1 MQKDALPFM
10 RYYVILCVDANIKLS
25 TMEIREIKERLS
37 IRTVLNHYDLH
48 PDRHNFLKCPFH
60 GDNDPSL
67 KIYPETNTFNCF
79 GCGAAGDVIEF
90 IERYDKRG
98 KHKAILKAKSMI
110 DPSAGIIQRAMIQTN
125 EPENDLPRLAVMG
138 KLMQESRG
146 SFKRTT
152 AAREYLLSR
161 NLDPDKTQA
170 GYIGPDLGKGWNVKL
185 QESAISLG
193 ILRRSRQDTVLPTFK
208 NVVLFFTK
216 NEKGQVIDLY
226 GRAISPNVNG
236 SGKHFYLSGNHQGI
250 YPGYPDPGT
259 RKLILTECI
268 IDCET
273 LRQQESITNEFGMM
287 SLYGVNG
294 FTPEHAEA
302 IRVLPELNEVVLFFD
317 GDDGGRKAVT
327 KISEKVRTLKPKIL
341 ITAVETPDDEDINSL
356 VQGHDP
362 AILSHLLRNRK
373 PVNASDKIKKDDNPD
388 QVSQGETPYPE
399 TQFNIK
405 NPHRISYREGE
416 LLFTI
421 WGGLERENIHRLKI
435 NLLVQTEGNSRYY
448 QDDVNLYSN
457 GQLQRY
463 IKGATEELEISTT
476 LLKTVIRRLQLQL
489 EEYRLGEI
497 ERERK
502 TLLPK
507 SYHMSQEE
515 ERRAQDFLT
524 SSDLVKN
531 TMKAIE
537 KTGLVGEEQNG
548 LLLFF
553 LYLSRLFDEPLHAII
568 YGKSGSGK
576 TYLQTRISEC
586 LPQESLRTITS
597 LTENTLYYSEKDFWK
612 HKVLLIE
619 DLEGVYQ
626 AFLPLREFM
635 SKQSI
640 TKLTTD
646 KDIKGN
652 NVQRVL
658 VVEGPVCVS
667 GATTN
672 TQIYED
678 NANRSFLL
686 HVDETPQHADKVM
699 HYQRRQQA
707 GLINESEQNAWR
719 ELLRNAQRLLRPVKV
734 INPYAIELDIPQC
747 VFKKLRTNIHYLR
760 LIEIITFYHQ
770 RQRNWKK
777 NKNGILFIESSLQD
791 IEWANYLIKDS
802 LLRKSDELSGQ
813 VRQFFEGLKELAGSN
828 KGSLYAKQIRE
839 HFRMHPM
846 KANRYLRELEQ
857 RGYLQMIGGN
867 RKAGYEYEISAWDE
881 YDKLKSGIDLLDD
894 ILKALREKEEKK
906 LSITPEKVSITR

>member
-1 MQKDALPFM
+1 
-10 RYYVILCVDANIKLS
+10 
-25 TMEIREIKERLS
+25 MEISEIKQRLS
-37 IRTVLNHYDLH
+37 IETVLNHYNLH

-60 GDNDPSL
+60 GDEDPSL

-90 IERYDKRG
+90 IERYEKKG
-98 KHKAILKAKSMI
+98 KHEAILKAKSMI
-110 DPSAGIIQRAMIQTN
+110 DLSADIIRKPMIQPN
-125 EPENDLPRLAVMG
+125 EPELDKELLPRLAVIG

-146 SFKRTT
+146 SYKRTAT
-152 AAREYLLSR
+152 AKEYLRSR
-161 NLDPDKTQA
+161 GLDPDKTQT
-170 GYIGPDLGKGWNVKL
+170 GYMGGDLGKGWNEKL
-185 QESAISLG
+185 QQSAIALG
-193 ILRRSRQDTVLPTFK
+193 ILKRTNDTVSPVFK

-226 GRAISPNVNG
+226 GRSINQNG
-236 SGKHFYLSGNHQGI
+236 AGKHFYLSGNHQGI
-250 YPGYPDPGT
+250 YPGYPEPGT

-273 LRQQESITNEFGMM
+273 LLQREEIKTEFSMM
-287 SLYGVNG
+287 ALFGTNG
-294 FTPEHAEA
+294 FTPEHAESIKNLA
-302 IRVLPELNEVVLFFD
+302 ELNEVVLFFD
-317 GDDGGRKAVT
+317 GDESGREAIT
-327 KISEKVRTLKPKIL
+327 RTAEKVKAIKPDIL
-341 ITAVETPDDEDINSL
+341 ITAVDTPDEEDINSL
-356 VQGHDP
+356 IIGHDP
-362 AILSHLLRNRK
+362 EILSHLIKSRK
-373 PVNASDKIKKDDNPD
+373 PVAASDKIKNIESLG
-388 QVSQGETPYPE
+388 QVSQPVTPHQE
-399 TQFNIK
+399 AILNTK
-405 NPHRISYREGE
+405 NPQKITYREGE
-416 LLFTI
+416 LLLII
-421 WGGLERENIHRLKI
+421 WGGIERENVHRLRV
-435 NLLVQTEGNSRYY
+435 NLLVQKEDDTMRYY

-457 GQLQRY
+457 LQLQRY
-463 IKGATEELEISTT
+463 IKGATEELDISTT
-476 LLKTVIRRLQLQL
+476 GMKTTLRRLQLQI
-489 EEYRLGEI
+489 EEYRLQEI

-502 TLLPK
+502 SLQPR
-507 SYHMSQEE
+507 SYRMTREE
-515 ERRAQDFLT
+515 EIKAGDFLL
-524 SSDLVKN
+524 SKDLLKI
-531 TMKAIE
+531 TMKAID
-537 KTGLVGEEQNG
+537 KTGLVGEEKNG

-553 LYLSRLFDEPLHAII
+553 LYLSRFFDEPLHAII
-568 YGKSGSGK
+568 FGKSGSGK
-576 TYLQTRISEC
+576 TYLQTRVSEC

-635 SKQSI
+635 SKQTI

-686 HVDETPQHADKVM
+686 HVDETPDHADQVM

-707 GLINESEQNAWR
+707 GLINEKEQSTWR
-719 ELLRNAQRLLRPVKV
+719 QLLRNAQRLLRPVKV
-734 INPYAIELDIPQC
+734 INPYAIELDIPGC
-747 VFKKLRTNIHYLR
+747 VFKKLRTNMHYLR

-770 RQRNWKK
+770 KQREWKK
-777 NKNGILFIESSLQD
+777 DSGGTIYIETTLQD

-813 VRQFFEGLKELAGSN
+813 VRQFFEGLKSLAGADHRSI
-828 KGSLYAKQIRE
+828 YAKQVRE

-857 RGYLQMIGGN
+857 RGYLQLAGGN
-867 RKAGYEYEISAWDE
+867 RKSGYEYEISAWEE
-881 YDKLKSGIDLLDD
+881 YEKLKSGIDILDE
-894 ILKALREKEEKK
+894 ILGRLKEKEKEKT
-906 LSITPEKVSITR
+906 LSITSEKASITSQSLSIT

>member
-1 MQKDALPFM
+1 
-10 RYYVILCVDANIKLS
+10 
-25 TMEIREIKERLS
+25 MEIREIKERLS
-37 IRTVLNHYDLH
+37 IETVLSHYDLH
-48 PDRHNFLKCPFH
+48 PDRHHFLKCPFH
-60 GDNDPSL
+60 NDEDPSL
-67 KIYPETNTFNCF
+67 KIYTDTNTFNCF

-98 KHKAILKAKSMI
+98 KHEAILKAKNMI
-110 DPSAGIIQRAMIQTN
+110 DPTAEIIQKPTTHPN
-125 EPENDLPRLAVMG
+125 EPEQDKELLPRLAVIG

-152 AAREYLLSR
+152 AAKGYLRSR
-161 NLDPDKTQA
+161 GLDPDKTQT
-170 GYIGPDLGKGWNVKL
+170 GYMGGDLGKGWNEKL
-185 QESAISLG
+185 QESAIALG
-193 ILRRSRQDTVLPTFK
+193 ILKRTNDTVSPVFK

-226 GRAISPNVNG
+226 GRSINQNG
-236 SGKHFYLSGNHQGI
+236 AGKHFYLSGNHQGI
-250 YPGYPDPGT
+250 YPGYPDQRT

-273 LRQQESITNEFGMM
+273 LRQQEAIINEFEVM
-287 SLYGVNG
+287 SLFGVNG

-302 IRVLPELNEVVLFFD
+302 IRTLSELNEVLLFFD
-317 GDDGGRKAVT
+317 GDQGGREAVT
-327 KISEKVRTLKPKIL
+327 KISEKVRAIKPEIL

-356 VQGHDP
+356 IQGHDP
-362 AILSHLLRNRK
+362 EILSHLLRSRK
-373 PVNASDKIKKDDNPD
+373 PVSSSDKTKKDDNPD
-388 QVSQGETPYPE
+388 QVSQNVTPYTE
-399 TQFNIK
+399 TQFSTK

-435 NLLVQTEGNSRYY
+435 NLLVQTEGTSRYY

-489 EEYRLGEI
+489 EEYRLSEI

-502 TLLPK
+502 TLQPK
-507 SYHMSQEE
+507 SYRMNHEE
-515 ERRAQDFLT
+515 ERRASEFLT
-524 SSDLVKN
+524 SQDLVKN

-686 HVDETPQHADKVM
+686 HVDETPQHADQVM

-707 GLINESEQNAWR
+707 GLVNETEQNTWR
-719 ELLRNAQRLLRPVKV
+719 QLLRNTQRLLNPVKV

-747 VFKKLRTNIHYLR
+747 VFKKLRTNMHYLR

-770 RQRNWKK
+770 KQRKWKK
-777 NKNGILFIESSLQD
+777 NKNGILFIESTLQD

-813 VRQFFEGLKELAGSN
+813 VRQFFEGLKELAGNNSN
-828 KGSLYAKQIRE
+828 PGSLYAKYIRE

-867 RKAGYEYEISAWDE
+867 RKTGYEYEISAWDE
-881 YDKLKSGIDLLDD
+881 YDKLKSAVDLLDD
-894 ILKALREKEEKK
+894 ILKGLREKEEKK
-906 LSITPEKVSITR
+906 LSITSKTVSITEKTLSVT

>member
-1 MQKDALPFM
+1 
-10 RYYVILCVDANIKLS
+10 
-25 TMEIREIKERLS
+25 MEIREIKERLS
-37 IRTVLNHYDLH
+37 IETVLSHYGLKA
-48 PDRHNFLKCPFH
+48 DRHGLIKCPFH
-60 GDNDPSL
+60 EDQEPSL
-67 KIYPETNTFNCF
+67 KIYSNTNTFNCF

-98 KHKAILKAKSMI
+98 KHDAILKAKSMI
-110 DPSAGIIQRAMIQTN
+110 NPSAEILPGMRQ
-125 EPENDLPRLAVMG
+125 PDENGSHTESDKDLLPRLAVMS
-138 KLMQESRG
+138 KLLQESRG

-152 AAREYLLSR
+152 IAREYLSSR
-161 NLDPDKTQA
+161 CLDPEKTPA
-170 GYIGPDLGKGWNVKL
+170 GYMGPDLGKGWNEKL
-185 QESAISLG
+185 QESAISFG
-193 ILRRSRQDTVLPTFK
+193 ILKRHKESVTPVFK
-208 NVVLFFTK
+208 QVVLFFTK

-226 GRAISPNVNG
+226 GRSINPGGNGKPASGG
-236 SGKHFYLSGNHQGI
+236 SGRHFYLSGNHHGL
-250 YPGYPDPGT
+250 YPGYPEAGT

-273 LRQQESITNEFGMM
+273 LRQQESITSEFGLI
-287 SLYGVNG
+287 SLFGVNG
-294 FTPEHAEA
+294 FTPEHMAA
-302 IRVLPELNEVVLFFD
+302 IRNLTELNEVVLFFD
-317 GDDGGRKAVT
+317 GDDGGREAVK
-327 KISEKVRTLKPKIL
+327 KISEKISAIREDVL
-341 ITAVETPDDEDINSL
+341 ISTTEMPDGEDVNSL

-362 AILSHLLRNRK
+362 EILLHLLRNRK
-373 PVNASDKIKKDDNPD
+373 AVRGSDKTKEEEQRE
-388 QVSQGETPYPE
+388 QVSQTVIPSEGP
-399 TQFNIK
+399 QFNTK
-405 NPHRISYREGE
+405 NPQRITYREGD
-416 LLFTI
+416 LIFTI

-435 NLLVQTEGNSRYY
+435 NLLTQREGNDYRYY

-463 IKGATEELEISTT
+463 IRGATEELDISTT
-476 LLKTVIRRLQLQL
+476 TLKTVLRRLQIEL
-489 EEYRLGEI
+489 EEYRLALI
-497 ERERK
+497 ETEK
-502 TLLPK
+502 KELQPK
-507 SYHMSQEE
+507 SYRMSQEE
-515 ERRAQDFLT
+515 ERRALEFL
-524 SSDLVKN
+524 SSRDLVSN

-537 KTGLVGEEQNG
+537 KTGLVGEERNG

-568 YGKSGSGK
+568 FGKSGSGK

-586 LPQESLRTITS
+586 LPEESLRTITS
-597 LTENTLYYSEKDFWK
+597 LTENTLYYSEKGFWK

-686 HVDETPQHADKVM
+686 HVDESPEHAEQVM
-699 HYQRRQQA
+699 YYQRRQQA
-707 GLINESEQNAWR
+707 GLINDAEQNTWR
-719 ELLRNAQRLLRPVKV
+719 HLLRNVQRLLRPVKV

-747 VFKKLRTNIHYLR
+747 VFKKLRTNMHYLR

-770 RQRNWKK
+770 RQRAWKK
-777 NKNGILFIESSLQD
+777 DKSGVAYIESTLQD
-791 IEWANYLIKDS
+791 IEWANYLIKES

-813 VRQFFEGLKELAGSN
+813 MRQFFEGLKRLAAISGEHRSI
-828 KGSLYAKQIRE
+828 YAKQIRE
-839 HFRMHPM
+839 QFRMHPM
-846 KANRYLRELEQ
+846 KTNRYLRELEQ
-857 RGYLQMIGGN
+857 RGYLQQTGGN
-867 RKAGYEYEISAWDE
+867 RKTGYEYEIIAWDE
-881 YDKLKSGIDLLDD
+881 YDKLKSGIDILDD
-894 ILKALREKEEKK
+894 IIKRLREKEERG
-906 LSITPEKVSITR
+906 LSITSKNLSVTQV

>member
-1 MQKDALPFM
+1 
-10 RYYVILCVDANIKLS
+10 
-25 TMEIREIKERLS
+25 MEIPEIKSRLS
-37 IRTVLNHYDLH
+37 ITTVLSHYHLQ

-60 GDNDPSL
+60 GDQDPSL
-67 KIYPETNTFNCF
+67 KIYPETGTFNCF

-90 IERYDKRG
+90 IERYEKKG
-98 KHKAILKAKSMI
+98 KHEAILKAKSMI
-110 DPSAGIIQRAMIQTN
+110 DPAADIIQRPMKQAN
-125 EPENDLPRLAVMG
+125 EPDQDKELLPRLAVIG

-146 SFKRTT
+146 SFKRT
-152 AAREYLLSR
+152 AAAKEYLRSR
-161 NLDPDKTQA
+161 GLDPDKTRA
-170 GYIGPDLGKGWNVKL
+170 GYMGGDLGKGWNEKL
-185 QESAISLG
+185 QQSAISLG
-193 ILRRSRQDTVLPTFK
+193 ILKRTNDTVSPVFK

-226 GRAISPNVNG
+226 GRSINPNG
-236 SGKHFYLSGNHQGI
+236 TGKHFYLSGNHQGI
-250 YPGYPDPGT
+250 YPGYPEPTT

-273 LRQQESITNEFGMM
+273 LLQREEVKSEFSTMALFGT
-287 SLYGVNG
+287 NG
-294 FTPEHAEA
+294 FTPEHVEA
-302 IRVLPELNEVVLFFD
+302 IKNLPELNEVVLFFD
-317 GDDGGRKAVT
+317 GDGSGREAVT
-327 KISEKVRTLKPKIL
+327 RIAEKVKALKPDIL
-341 ITAVETPDDEDINSL
+341 ITSVDTPDDEDINSL
-356 VQGHDP
+356 IQGHDP
-362 AILSHLLRNRK
+362 EILSHLIKSRK
-373 PVNASDKIKKDDNPD
+373 PVSGSDKIKNTESLDH
-388 QVSQGETPYPE
+388 VSQSVTPHQE
-399 TQFNIK
+399 AALNTK
-405 NPHRISYREGE
+405 NPQKITYREGE
-416 LLFTI
+416 LLLII
-421 WGGLERENIHRLKI
+421 WGGIERENVHRLRV
-435 NLLVQTEGNSRYY
+435 NLLVQKEGDTMRYY

-457 GQLQRY
+457 LQLQRY
-463 IKGATEELEISTT
+463 IKGATEELDISTT
-476 LLKTVIRRLQLQL
+476 VMKTTLRRLQLQL
-489 EEYRLGEI
+489 EEYRLQEI

-502 TLLPK
+502 ALQPSVYRMTR
-507 SYHMSQEE
+507 EE
-515 ERRAQDFLT
+515 EIKAGNFLL
-524 SSDLVKN
+524 SRDLVKN

-537 KTGLVGEEQNG
+537 KTGLVGEERNG

-553 LYLSRLFDEPLHAII
+553 LYLSRFTDEPLHAII
-568 YGKSGSGK
+568 FGKSGSGK
-576 TYLQTRISEC
+576 TYLQTRVSEC

-626 AFLPLREFM
+626 AFLPLRELM
-635 SKQSI
+635 SRQTI

-686 HVDETPQHADKVM
+686 HVDETPDHAQAVM

-707 GLINESEQNAWR
+707 GLVNEKEQNTWR
-719 ELLRNAQRLLRPVKV
+719 QLLRNAQRLLRPVKV

-747 VFKKLRTNIHYLR
+747 VFKKLRTNMHYLR

-770 RQRNWKK
+770 KQREWKK
-777 NKNGILFIESSLQD
+777 DSGGTLYIETTLQD

-813 VRQFFEGLKELAGSN
+813 VRQFFEGLKSLAGSERR
-828 KGSLYAKQIRE
+828 SIYAKQVRE

-846 KANRYLRELEQ
+846 KTNRYLRELEQ
-857 RGYLQMIGGN
+857 RGYLQLAGGN
-867 RKAGYEYEISAWDE
+867 RKSGYEYEISAWEE
-881 YDKLKSGIDLLDD
+881 YEKLKSGIDILDE
-894 ILKALREKEEKK
+894 ILERLKAKEREKA
-906 LSITPEKVSITR
+906 LSITPEKAGCNISITEV

>member
-1 MQKDALPFM
+1 
-10 RYYVILCVDANIKLS
+10 
-25 TMEIREIKERLS
+25 MEISEIKQRLS
-37 IRTVLNHYDLH
+37 IQTILSHYHLQ

-60 GDNDPSL
+60 GDEDPSL

-90 IERYDKRG
+90 IERYEASTG
-98 KHKAILKAKSMI
+98 SAYSKHEAILKAKSMI
-110 DPSAGIIQRAMIQTN
+110 DPSAEIIQRPMIQPN
-125 EPENDLPRLAVMG
+125 EAEQDKELLPRLAVVG

-146 SFKRTT
+146 SFKRT
-152 AAREYLLSR
+152 AAAKQYLRSR
-161 NLDPDKTQA
+161 GLDPDKTQA
-170 GYIGPDLGKGWNVKL
+170 GYMGGDLGKGWNEKL
-185 QESAISLG
+185 QQSAIALG
-193 ILRRSRQDTVLPTFK
+193 ILKQAKDTVTPVFK
-208 NVVLFFTK
+208 SVVLFFTK

-226 GRAISPNVNG
+226 GRSINPNG
-236 SGKHFYLSGNHQGI
+236 TGKHFYLSGNHHGL
-250 YPGYPDPGT
+250 YPGYPEPGT

-273 LRQQESITNEFGMM
+273 LLQQESINNEFSIMALFGT
-287 SLYGVNG
+287 NG
-294 FTPEHAEA
+294 FTPEHSEA
-302 IRVLPELNEVVLFFD
+302 IKNLPELNEVVLFFD
-317 GDDGGRKAVT
+317 GDESGREAVT
-327 KISEKVRTLKPKIL
+327 RIAEKVKALKPDIL
-341 ITAVETPDDEDINSL
+341 ITAVDTPEEEDINSL
-356 VQGHDP
+356 IQGHDP
-362 AILSHLLRNRK
+362 EILSHLIKSRK
-373 PVNASDKIKKDDNPD
+373 PVSGSDKIKNTESLDH
-388 QVSQGETPYPE
+388 VSQSVTPHQE
-399 TQFNIK
+399 AALNTK
-405 NPHRISYREGE
+405 NPQKITYREGE
-416 LLFTI
+416 LLLII
-421 WGGLERENIHRLKI
+421 WGGIERENVHRLRV
-435 NLLVQTEGNSRYY
+435 NLLVQKEGDTMRYY

-457 GQLQRY
+457 LQLQRY
-463 IKGATEELEISTT
+463 IKGATEELDISTT
-476 LLKTVIRRLQLQL
+476 VMKTTLRRLQLQL
-489 EEYRLGEI
+489 EEYRLQEI

-502 TLLPK
+502 ALQPSVYRMTR
-507 SYHMSQEE
+507 EE
-515 ERRAQDFLT
+515 EIKAGNFLL
-524 SSDLVKN
+524 SRDLVKN

-537 KTGLVGEEQNG
+537 KTGLVGEERNG

-553 LYLSRLFDEPLHAII
+553 LYLSRFTDEPLHAII
-568 YGKSGSGK
+568 FGKSGSGK
-576 TYLQTRISEC
+576 TYLQTRVSEC

-626 AFLPLREFM
+626 AFLPLRELM
-635 SKQSI
+635 SRQTI

-686 HVDETPQHADKVM
+686 HVDETPDHAQAVM

-707 GLINESEQNAWR
+707 GLVNEKEQNTWR
-719 ELLRNAQRLLRPVKV
+719 QLLRNAQRLLRPVKV

-747 VFKKLRTNIHYLR
+747 VFKKLRTNMHYLR

-770 RQRNWKK
+770 KQREWKK
-777 NKNGILFIESSLQD
+777 DSGGTLYIETTLQD

-813 VRQFFEGLKELAGSN
+813 VRQFFEGLKSLAGSERR
-828 KGSLYAKQIRE
+828 SIYAKQVRE

-846 KANRYLRELEQ
+846 KTNRYLRELEQ
-857 RGYLQMIGGN
+857 RGYLQLAGGN
-867 RKAGYEYEISAWDE
+867 RKSGYEYEISAWEE
-881 YDKLKSGIDLLDD
+881 YEKLKSGIDILDE
-894 ILKALREKEEKK
+894 ILERLKAKEREKA
-906 LSITPEKVSITR
+906 LSITPEKAGCNISITEV